1 MEEVSIFGV
10 KDISFVDYQ
19 QTVGKIRKK
28 MKGEK
33 IDGGKKK
40 DQNLQ
45 NGGDNVDGMQ
55 MKMDG
60 FRVNGKDVHS
70 SDTKENVE
78 NNAIVENGKDFNSNG
93 TDANDK
99 DATTNGTHDNEKPLE
114 HEAATRLR
122 RGSVY
127 LKESGSTTLFAEN
140 RLRTMSINSSLKGNG
155 DIVARP
161 DEDDSIDPLVDPV
174 CDPKHPHKVEFS
186 DISMAAF
193 SIRDGIV
200 RSPCTK
206 SHQLSA
212 FLGIDLFFKKEFLQV
227 TGSFKERGARF
238 ALLKLSEEK
247 RKGGAIA
254 ASAGNHALALAYHG
268 AQLGIPIT
276 VIMPIFA
283 PLMKVSCCRSYGA
296 TVIQHGH
303 NIQEAKEYGFKYAR
317 DHGMAYINGFD
328 HPDVVAGQGTIG
340 LEILEEVKNID
351 AIIVPVGGGGLVAG
365 VAVAVKTLKP
375 EVQVIGVEAESCPS
389 FANAMYNKQFP
400 LEPESSL
407 ADGLAVPTVGINA
420 VYNAN
425 GKIDEMVSV
434 CEESIALSILRLL
447 EMEKAVVEGGGA
459 VGLAALISGKLPHL
473 KGKRV
478 VIILTGGN
486 IDSTVLGRTI
496 DRGLAV
502 DGRLIKFDVVVSD
515 RPGGISEL
523 TSVIAKNGASIKD
536 IFHERAWLAANVF
549 SVRVRIVAET
559 RDHDHAD
566 EFFKTLAEKYAQL
579 SYPDYKPRFNLY

>member
-1 MEEVSIFGV
+1 LL
-10 KDISFVDYQ
+10 
-19 QTVGKIRKK
+19 GKIICEEK
-28 MKGEK
+28 MKGEIAK
-33 IDGGKKK
+33 TDGEHKEQNGSTDGIQIKFGNGLLKNAKDSTKKDSKDVNDSASSQTKDENATEKTFTSKDAGIDGP
-40 DQNLQ
+40 DSSA
-45 NGGDNVDGMQ
+45 NGNDDL
-55 MKMDG
+55 
-60 FRVNGKDVHS
+60 VNGKDS
-70 SDTKENVE
+70 S
-78 NNAIVENGKDFNSNG
+78 AL
-93 TDANDK
+93 
-99 DATTNGTHDNEKPLE
+99 NEKP
-114 HEAATRLR
+114 HNPVSLR
-122 RGSVY
+122 RASIY
-127 LKESGSTTLFAEN
+127 LKESGSTVLLAEN
-140 RLRTMSINSSLKGNG
+140 RLRTMSINGTLKG
-155 DIVARP
+155 DIVSRP
-161 DEDDSIDPLVDPV
+161 DEDDSADTLVDPV
-174 CDPKHPHKVEFS
+174 CDPKHPHDIEFS

-238 ALLKLSEEK
+238 ALLKLNKEQQ
-247 RKGGAIA
+247 KGGAIA

-268 AQLGIPIT
+268 KQLGIPIT

-303 NIQEAKEYGFKYAR
+303 NIQEAKVFGFKYAR
-317 DHGMAYINGFD
+317 DHGMTYINGFD

-365 VAVAVKTLKP
+365 VAVAVKKLKP
-375 EVQVIGVEAESCPS
+375 EIMVIGVEAESCPS
-389 FANAMYNKQFP
+389 FANAFYKKQYP

-420 VYNAN
+420 VHIAN
-425 GKIDEMVSV
+425 GKIDELVSV

-447 EMEKAVVEGGGA
+447 EMEKAVVEGAGA
-459 VGLAALISGKLPHL
+459 VGLAALISGKLPQL

-478 VIILTGGN
+478 VNILTGGN

-496 DRGLAV
+496 ERGLAV

-515 RPGGISEL
+515 RPGGISDL
-523 TSVIAKNGASIKD
+523 TALIAKAGASIKD
-536 IFHERAWLAANVF
+536 IFHERAWLGGANAF
-549 SVRVRIVAET
+549 SVRVRVVCET
-559 RDHDHAD
+559 RGHSHAD
-566 EFFKTLAEKYAQL
+566 EFFKILEEKYSQL
-579 SYPDYKPRFNLY
+579 SHPDYNPQFNLD